1 MSHLLALK
9 NLVGATVL
17 AGSTLVAW
25 PAAAQTNTQS
35 DSGLTP
41 IPACVPANTA
51 SGYTLPDTSG
61 YTMAAL
67 RPQNRA
73 ELCVT
78 PGGPLLPAADQA
90 FLEKF
95 SDGLAEAFA
104 SHPEANLPLSKR
116 FKGKFTGKNQRPDI
130 EITSS
135 GVISTSLSGY
145 ESVTYL
151 FTVATTE
158 KDHPSVVGQIRV
170 SRPAT
175 SSSEDAPGIKPAPY
189 SVPAGDRQ
197 APRLAT

>member
-1 MSHLLALK
+1 MSHSMLAFK
-9 NLVGATVL
+9 NLLGATVL
-17 AGSTLVAW
+17 AGSTLDAL
-25 PAAAQTNTQS
+25 PAMAQTDAQS

-61 YTMAAL
+61 YTIVAM
-67 RPQNRA
+67 RPQSRA

-78 PGGPLLPAADQA
+78 PDSPSLPAADQV

-104 SHPEANLPLSKR
+104 SYPEVSLPLSKR
-116 FKGKFTGKNQRPDI
+116 FKGKFTGKNQHPDI

-135 GVISTSLSGY
+135 GVISTSPGY

-175 SSSEDAPGIKPAPY
+175 SSSEEAPGVKTAPH

-197 APRLAT
+197 VPRLAT